1 MKYILIIPARY
12 QSSRFPG
19 KPLIDIEGK
28 TMIERVYSQ
37 CLKIVESNLI
47 YVATD
52 DQRIKRHC
60 EKHKIQCIMT
70 SDKCLTGTDRVGE
83 VAKMIEADY
92 YINVQGDEPLFN
104 PKDID
109 TLLKKLQE
117 LNSQYEVFCGYC
129 SIKDENLFSSLDV
142 PKVVFNTAE
151 ELLYMSRATIPGN
164 KKGDFVFGYRQ
175 VCAYG
180 FSKRSLQKFCEWNK
194 KTPLEH
200 QEDIEL
206 LRFLE
211 LGFKIKMIE
220 MSQDSIP
227 VDREE
232 DLERVLNKIRNA

>member
-1 MKYILIIPARY
+1 MDRTILSIL
-12 QSSRFPG
+12 F
-19 KPLIDIEGK
+19 
-28 TMIERVYSQ
+28 
-37 CLKIVESNLI
+37 
-47 YVATD
+47 
-52 DQRIKRHC
+52 
-60 EKHKIQCIMT
+60 
-70 SDKCLTGTDRVGE
+70 LTPPTY
-83 VAKMIEADY
+83 AHTYAFAYTLLYKLYY
-92 YINVQGDEPLFN
+92 YIPIYDKLIWKITSLLF
-104 PKDID
+104 
-109 TLLKKLQE
+109 
-117 LNSQYEVFCGYC
+117 
-129 SIKDENLFSSLDV
+129 
-142 PKVVFNTAE
+142 
-151 ELLYMSRATIPGN
+151 ELLYMSRARIPGN